1 MVIDKKSRKC
11 RQKIGKT
18 VLDTQIFIFS
28 IANVFV
34 GSERFFETNYFW
46 MLRSIL
52 FLNNLKNAC
61 IRLKKIESSTKF
73 HYENHAGQII
83 IGS

>member
-34 GSERFFETNYFW
+34 GSERFFETNYF
-46 MLRSIL
+46 LDVAIDPI
-52 FLNNLKNAC
+52 F
-61 IRLKKIESSTKF
+61 E
-73 HYENHAGQII
+73 
-83 IGS
+83 